1 MKKFKQTILSLC
13 REMVEKDEDL
23 NEFTTTDTGTPG
35 YSVPHAFS
43 KKKKKRKKELGEA
56 LDKKDIDLVKNII
69 RTEVANILRD
79 IWLKRTAW
87 K

>member
-1 MKKFKQTILSLC
+1 MKKLKETVLSLC
-13 REMVEKDEDL
+13 HEMIDKEEDL
-23 NEFTTTDTGTPG
+23 QEFTTTDMGTPG

-43 KKKKKRKKELGEA
+43 KKKKKKKELGEA
-56 LDKKDIDLVKNII
+56 LDKKDLNLVKNMI
-69 RTEVANILRD
+69 RAEVANIFRD

>member
-1 MKKFKQTILSLC
+1 MRKLKKTILSLC
-13 REMVEKDEDL
+13 REMIENEDDL
-23 NEFTTTDTGTPG
+23 KEFTTTDTGTPG

-56 LDKKDIDLVKNII
+56 LEKKDIELVKRMI
-69 RTEVANILRD
+69 RVEVASIFRD